1 MRVLSL
7 LSVSLLFAITACN
20 TARIVDRGVEG
31 GAMFGM
37 SSKNR
42 TLKNYTIQNA
52 TNVKTNQND
61 FTTNSFTNELSTE
74 KATDAANEQKSV
86 GQIPME
92 KPVKTTIHRTTQETK
107 EIKHNLRHA
116 KQTFANNS
124 GKDNPDE
131 GSLRWFVYLILCF
144 IIPPFAYFLV
154 KRESDTLFW
163 VCFICYLL
171 AISFLG
177 GFRYGILGL
186 LSIVIAL
193 LALFQIDI

>member
-1 MRVLSL
+1 MRVLTL
-7 LSVSLLFAITACN
+7 LSVFVFFAFTACN
-20 TARIVDRGVEG
+20 SVRVAERGMEG
-31 GAMFGM
+31 GASFGT
-37 SSKNR
+37 SSKR
-42 TLKNYTIQNA
+42 SFGKNHVIPNA
-52 TNVKTNQND
+52 TKGKNNHSD
-61 FTTNSFTNELSTE
+61 FNLIAYTDDLPTE
-74 KATDAANEQKSV
+74 KTKTANNEQQSWK
-86 GQIPME
+86 QIPTE
-92 KPVKTTIHRTTQETK
+92 KPVEKTNLHTAQKTK
-107 EIKHNLRHA
+107 NIKHHLRRSNTTLV
-116 KQTFANNS
+116 KKS

-131 GSLRWFVYLILCF
+131 GSLRWFVYLVLCF
-144 IIPPFAYFLV
+144 IIPPFAYFLI

>member
-7 LSVSLLFAITACN
+7 LSVSFLFALTACN
-20 TARIVDRGVEG
+20 TAKIVDRGMEG
-31 GAMFGM
+31 GASFGM

-42 TLKNYTIQNA
+42 TVKNYTIPNV
-52 TNVKTNQND
+52 TNVKTD
-61 FTTNSFTNELSTE
+61 FTTNSFTNELPTE
-74 KATDAANEQKSV
+74 KAKEAANEQKSV
-86 GQIPME
+86 RQIPTE
-92 KPVKTTIHRTTQETK
+92 KPVKTTLQRTAKKTK
-107 EIKHNLRHA
+107 EIKHVLRHA
-116 KQTFANNS
+116 KSTLANHS

-131 GSLRWFVYLILCF
+131 GSLRWFVYFILCF

>member
-1 MRVLSL
+1 MRVLTL
-7 LSVSLLFAITACN
+7 LSVFVFFAFTACN
-20 TARIVDRGVEG
+20 SVRVAERGMEG
-31 GAMFGM
+31 GASFVT
-37 SSKNR
+37 SSKR
-42 TLKNYTIQNA
+42 SFGKNYAIPNA
-52 TNVKTNQND
+52 TNVKTNQTD
-61 FTTNSFTNELSTE
+61 FTTNFFTTELPTE
-74 KATDAANEQKSV
+74 KATEAANEQKSV
-86 GQIPME
+86 RLIPTE
-92 KPVKTTIHRTTQETK
+92 KPVEKTNLHTAQKTK
-107 EIKHNLRHA
+107 NIKHHLRRSNTTLV
-116 KQTFANNS
+116 KKS

-131 GSLRWFVYLILCF
+131 GSLRWFVYLVLCF
-144 IIPPFAYFLV
+144 IIPPFAYFLI

>member
-1 MRVLSL
+1 MRVLRL
-7 LSVSLLFAITACN
+7 LSVSFLFALTACN
-20 TARIVDRGVEG
+20 TAKIVDRGMEG
-31 GAMFGM
+31 GASFGM

-42 TLKNYTIQNA
+42 TVKNYAIPNA
-52 TNVKTNQND
+52 TNVKTN
-61 FTTNSFTNELSTE
+61 FTTNSFTNELPTE
-74 KATDAANEQKSV
+74 KAKEAASEQKSV
-86 GQIPME
+86 RQIPTE
-92 KPVKTTIHRTTQETK
+92 KPVKTTIQRTAKKTK
-107 EIKHNLRHA
+107 ELKHVLRHA
-116 KQTFANNS
+116 KSTLANNS
-124 GKDNPDE
+124 VKDNPDE

>member
-7 LSVSLLFAITACN
+7 LSVSFLFALTACN
-20 TARIVDRGVEG
+20 TVKIVDRGMEG
-31 GAMFGM
+31 GASFGM

-42 TLKNYTIQNA
+42 TVKKYTIPNA
-52 TNVKTNQND
+52 TNVKTNQTD
-61 FTTNSFTNELSTE
+61 FTTNSFTNELPTE
-74 KATDAANEQKSV
+74 KATEADNEQRSV
-86 GQIPME
+86 RQIPTE
-92 KPVKTTIHRTTQETK
+92 KSVKTTIQRTAKKTK
-107 EIKHNLRHA
+107 EIKHNLLHA
-116 KQTFANNS
+116 KSTLANKS
-124 GKDNPDE
+124 VKDNPDE